1 MDNPKIVGIV
11 HKTNSPP
18 PFIRST
24 KKNIRSNAITLAN
37 ILFVILLC
45 VERSGTTDND
55 ATNNIEAVNTA
66 NTPKPP
72 PLLIDT
78 INVITTGTMSIRA
91 IIIPALYAIFLSFF
105 ACLSNIPSASSFI
118 TVSIV
123 VFLNASY
130 VFLHFSQVIKC
141 CSTIFLLAEVQALS

>member
-1 MDNPKIVGIV
+1 MIAHFKNRKKKPQGIPCQCNQRLLSDKIGGNVIFLI
-11 HKTNSPP
+11 TNGKIQWTIQKSLVP
-18 PFIRST
+18 ST
-24 KKNIRSNAITLAN
+24 KQILPSIHSVYKKNIRSNAITLAN

-91 IIIPALYAIFLSFF
+91 IIIPALYAIFLSF
-105 ACLSNIPSASSFI
+105 CMPL
-118 TVSIV
+118 
-123 VFLNASY
+123 
-130 VFLHFSQVIKC
+130 
-141 CSTIFLLAEVQALS
+141 